1 MFFILGYRLI
11 RFDNSKKLPMIKYYV
26 KPQLR
31 VYEIEAEEILEISD
45 SGLNTSTPT
54 TGLSEAPEVGSDGG
68 DHEVCAKQNVPN
80 LWDE

>member
-1 MFFILGYRLI
+1 
-11 RFDNSKKLPMIKYYV
+11 MIKYYV

-31 VYEIEAEEILEISD
+31 VYEIEAEENLALSGP
-45 SGLNTSTPT
+45 GLNTTTPT
-54 TGLSEAPEVGSDGG
+54 SGLDKAPEVGSDDG

>member
-1 MFFILGYRLI
+1 
-11 RFDNSKKLPMIKYYV
+11 MIKYYV

-31 VYEIEAEEILEISD
+31 VYEIEAEEILEISGQGLNTTTPT
-45 SGLNTSTPT
+45 SGLNN
-54 TGLSEAPEVGSDGG
+54 APEVGSDGG